1 MTKEKKKKLIVVAAA
16 IVVAVAILNIPA
28 VSDVIAMTR
37 MGMIG
42 WVVDMEKIEYEG
54 EKYWEF
60 TFNTEDEGEKPSRAI
75 VVNNSPAKATIK
87 IWSFSQEEPVYVTK
101 PLFGDIYQESEEEY
115 TAKN

>member
-42 WVVDMEKIEYEG
+42 RVVDMEKIEYEG
-54 EKYWEF
+54 
-60 TFNTEDEGEKPSRAI
+60 
-75 VVNNSPAKATIK
+75 
-87 IWSFSQEEPVYVTK
+87 
-101 PLFGDIYQESEEEY
+101 
-115 TAKN
+115 

>member
-42 WVVDMEKIEYEG
+42 WVVEYEG

>member
-54 EKYWEF
+54 EKNIGSSHSTLKMRARSQAE
-60 TFNTEDEGEKPSRAI
+60 PS
-75 VVNNSPAKATIK
+75 
-87 IWSFSQEEPVYVTK
+87 
-101 PLFGDIYQESEEEY
+101 
-115 TAKN
+115 